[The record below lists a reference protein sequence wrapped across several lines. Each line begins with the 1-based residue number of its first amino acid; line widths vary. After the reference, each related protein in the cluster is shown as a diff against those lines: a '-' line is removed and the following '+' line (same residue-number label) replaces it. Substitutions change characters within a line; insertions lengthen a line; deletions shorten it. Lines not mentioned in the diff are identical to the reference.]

1 MRRWIFWVLIIAFV
15 WIVWSRFAEI
25 KNLTDTLAHGQI
37 QWILIAALL
46 QGLHFIAHAGIYKS
60 AFDTVELDTRLVD
73 LVPLVFGSIFVN
85 VVAPVGG
92 TSGAAIFVDD
102 AARRGRSAGRTAA
115 GTVLQLVVD
124 LVAIFI
130 ILVIGMFYLFEYHHL
145 QTFEIIGALLLFAI
159 TAGQSGILLM
169 GLWRPKA
176 LHRLLTWFQN
186 LLGRIAERLKRQ
198 AFLPGDWAE
207 RNAKE
212 FSQAAAAISRHPTR
226 LWRAW
231 LVAIFSQSINIAS
244 LYAVFLAFQQ
254 NVSLGPLI
262 AGYAMGILFLIVSI
276 TPQGIGVVEGV
287 MTLVFTSLG
296 IPAGSAAVISLTY
309 RGLSFW
315 LPLLVGFLLLHRMRS
330 FSTQESSLAKSWN
343 VRLAALLTAL
353 MGLIN
358 LVSAVT
364 PTMPRR
370 LALVRQYIPL
380 VVRHGSRLSA
390 ALAGFALLLL
400 ARNLWRNKYTAW
412 VLTMVVLAVTALS
425 QLLKGLTY
433 EAATLSIGL
442 AVWLWFIRNE
452 FHALSDRPSI
462 KQGLITLL
470 VALTS
475 TLIFGSVGFFVLDRH
490 FGVTFSLSSAVHQTI
505 LMFTQFKDPGI
516 QPASQ
521 LGRFFFNSIYIV
533 GAVSVMYALLML
545 LRPVLVRKPATQDER
560 QRAQE
565 IVERFGH
572 SSLAHMFLFPDKA
585 YYFSPGGS
593 VVAFT
598 THSRTALVL
607 GDPIGPESDLP
618 DALEGFR
625 EFCAHNDWQAA
636 YYQVSPTYLDDYR
649 AAGYKQLIIGHEAI
663 VDLESYT
670 LEGRANKPVRN
681 AINHLKRLGVTAEVH
696 LPPLSKGL
704 MAELKTVSD
713 EWLTVMGGK
722 EKRFSLG
729 WFDEDTIS
737 GNPVA
742 VVREP
747 EGMVVAFT
755 NLANE
760 YNLNEMAIDLMR
772 HRQIIP
778 NGTMDF
784 LFASLFE
791 WTKRQGCEQ
800 VNLGLSALAGVG
812 EGIDDPALERG
823 LHFLFEHM
831 HRFYNFK
838 GLFEFKEKFN
848 PRWSPRYLIYPGPAN
863 LVDIA
868 ATLIMADSGG
878 SWWSLV
884 HAERLIHSYAARLE
898 AGNKV

>member
-1 MRRWIFWVLIIAFV
+1 MRKWIFWILIIAFIWV
-15 WIVWSRFAEI
+15 VWSRFAEI
-25 KNLTDTLAHGQI
+25 KNLTDTLARGQL

-46 QGLHFIAHAGIYKS
+46 QGLHFVAHAGIYKS

-102 AARRGRSAGRTAA
+102 AARHGRSAGRTAA

-124 LVAIFI
+124 LIAIFV
-130 ILVIGMFYLFEYHHL
+130 ILVIGMVYLFAYHHL
-145 QTFEIIGALLLFAI
+145 QTFEVIGAVLLFAI

-176 LHRLLTWFQN
+176 LHRLLSWVQN
-186 LLGRIAERLKRQ
+186 LLLRISQRLKRP

-212 FSQAAAAISRHPTR
+212 FGQAASAISRHPKH
-226 LWRAW
+226 LGQA
-231 LVAIFSQSINIAS
+231 LMVALFSQSINIAS
-244 LYAVFLAFQQ
+244 LYAIFLAFQQ
-254 NVSLGPLI
+254 NVTLGPLI

-330 FSTQESSLAKSWN
+330 FSPQESALAKSWN

-358 LVSAVT
+358 LVSAVS
-364 PTMPRR
+364 PTMPGR
-370 LALVRQYIPL
+370 LALLRQYIPL
-380 VVRHGSRLSA
+380 VVRHSSRLSA

-412 VLTMVVLAVTALS
+412 VLTLIVLVISALS

-433 EAATLSIGL
+433 EAALLSTGL

-470 VALTS
+470 VAFIS

-490 FGVTFSLSSAVHQTI
+490 FGVTYSLSSAMYQTI
-505 LMFTQFKDPGI
+505 LMFTHFNNPGI
-516 QPASQ
+516 QPTSQ
-521 LGRFFFNSIYIV
+521 LSRFFFNSIYIV
-533 GAVSVMYALLML
+533 GAVSVAYALLML
-545 LRPVLVRKPATQDER
+545 LRPVLVRIPASPDER
-560 QRAQE
+560 QRARE

-572 SSLAHMFLFPDKA
+572 SSLAHMFLFPDKN

-593 VVAFT
+593 VIAFT
-598 THSRTALVL
+598 TYGRTALAL
-607 GDPIGPESDLP
+607 GDPIGPESDIP
-618 DALEGFR
+618 GAIEGFR
-625 EFCAHNDWQAA
+625 EFCARNDWQEA
-636 YYQVSPTYLDDYR
+636 YYQVPPTHLHHYR
-649 AAGYKQLIIGHEAI
+649 AAGYNELTIGREAI
-663 VDLESYT
+663 VRVDRYT
-670 LEGRANKPVRN
+670 LEGRANKPVR
-681 AINHLKRLGVTAEVH
+681 AAVNHLKKLGFTTEVYPAPLPKSLVT
-696 LPPLSKGL
+696 
-704 MAELKTVSD
+704 ELKTVSD
-713 EWLTVMGGK
+713 EWLAALGAK

-729 WFDEDTIS
+729 WFEENYIRS
-737 GNPVA
+737 NAVA
-742 VVREP
+742 VVRES

-755 NLANE
+755 NLASE
-760 YNLNEMAIDLMR
+760 YNRDEISIDLMR

-778 NGTMDF
+778 NGTMEF
-784 LFASLFE
+784 LFVSLFE
-791 WTKRQGCEQ
+791 WARQQGCEG
-800 VNLGLSALAGVG
+800 VNLGLSALSGVG
-812 EGIDDPALERG
+812 EKVQDPTLEKG
-823 LHFLFEHM
+823 LHFLFEHLN
-831 HRFYNFK
+831 RIYNFK
-838 GLFEFKEKFN
+838 GLFEFKNKFH
-848 PRWSPRYLIYPGPAN
+848 PDWSPRYLIYPGAAS
-863 LVDIA
+863 LLDITVA
-868 ATLIMADSGG
+868 LIIADSGG

-884 HAERLIHSYAARLE
+884 HAERLIHSHPARLE
-898 AGNKV
+898 AGNKA